1 MSVGRKMLLKKS
13 IERRREAVM
22 RRARGKVPST
32 HYLLVGSAVAGECF
46 LDRDKCTFVLRLK
59 KGTSLNW
66 RDRLRL
72 LPASATRAPSPLP
85 AESVA

>member
-1 MSVGRKMLLKKS
+1 
-13 IERRREAVM
+13 M
-22 RRARGKVPST
+22 RRARGKAPST

-46 LDRDKCTFVLRLK
+46 LDRDGCTFVLRLK

-72 LPASATRAPSPLP
+72 LPAPATRAPSALP